1 MSADDLVHKSGLA
14 RPRASD
20 IETAS
25 LNSGGH
31 ETKADCDLRTQS
43 EIYPVNIEAVAQL
56 ARFYA
61 NGTPPDEEFRLIK
74 ERINTPRNVDK
85 QKGSHLPPKEW
96 RAAQE
101 TWSRGVTYEPHTA
114 DDAFNQRTEIIR
126 EKSDFSAGLRA
137 VESAIRVVPR
147 PSGFKDRFVSARAL
161 MRGRI
166 SRVAFFSFAAV
177 IGLTFCWHSHHAKE
191 IVSRWALSV
200 DRLLSVST
208 RKSPPALATSS
219 DLLRRG
225 VVPPEVT
232 AARRNANQFDAQQE
246 RIYADGATTHGVKQ
260 NTRTKTSSPPLHSQV
275 KRLPVQE
282 TRLTTIEGW
291 MLREVTNG
299 TAVLEG
305 PNGIWTAKRGDTV
318 PGVGRVESIVLWG
331 ERWIVATSSG
341 LISTP

>member
-1 MSADDLVHKSGLA
+1 MSADDLVHESELA

-31 ETKADCDLRTQS
+31 DTKADSDLRTQS
-43 EIYPVNIEAVAQL
+43 EIYPVYIEAVAQL
-56 ARFYA
+56 AKFYA

-74 ERINTPRNVDK
+74 ERINTPRNVDR
-85 QKGSHLPPKEW
+85 QKGAHLTPKEW

-114 DDAFNQRTEIIR
+114 DDAFNQRTEIIW
-126 EKSDFSAGLRA
+126 EKSDFSVGLRA

-147 PSGFKDRFVSARAL
+147 PSGFKDRLVSARAL

-166 SRVAFFSFAAV
+166 SDVAFFSFAAM
-177 IGLTFCWHSHHAKE
+177 IGLTLCWHSHEAKE
-191 IVSRWALSV
+191 IISSWTLSL
-200 DRLLSVST
+200 DRLLSLST

-219 DLLRRG
+219 DFLRRG
-225 VVPPEVT
+225 AVVT
-232 AARRNANQFDAQQE
+232 AARHSANQFDAQQE
-246 RIYADGATTHGVKQ
+246 RTYADGATTHGVKQ
-260 NTRTKTSSPPLHSQV
+260 NTGSKTSSPPLHSQV
-275 KRLPVQE
+275 KRIPVPE
-282 TRLTTIEGW
+282 TRLKTIEGW

-299 TAVLEG
+299 RAVLEG

>member
-1 MSADDLVHKSGLA
+1 MILSTSSRLA

-25 LNSGGH
+25 LDSGGPD
-31 ETKADCDLRTQS
+31 TKADSDLRTQS
-43 EIYPVNIEAVAQL
+43 EIYPVNIEVVAQL

-61 NGTPPDEEFRLIK
+61 AGTPPDEEFRSIK
-74 ERINTPRNVDK
+74 ERINTPRNVDT
-85 QKGSHLPPKEW
+85 QKGAHRTLKEW

-114 DDAFNQRTEIIR
+114 YDAFNQRTEIIR
-126 EKSDFSAGLRA
+126 ERSDFSAGLRA

-166 SRVAFFSFAAV
+166 SHIAFFSFAAV
-177 IGLTFCWHSHHAKE
+177 IGLTLCWHSHEAQE
-191 IVSRWALSV
+191 IVSRWTLSV
-200 DRLLSVST
+200 NRLLS
-208 RKSPPALATSS
+208 KSPPALATSS
-219 DLLRRG
+219 EPLRRG
-225 VVPPEVT
+225 AVPPEVT
-232 AARRNANQFDAQQE
+232 AARHNANQFDAHQE
-246 RIYADGATTHGVKQ
+246 RIYADGAT
-260 NTRTKTSSPPLHSQV
+260 TRTKTSSPPLHSQV
-275 KRLPVQE
+275 KRIPVPE

-318 PGVGRVESIVLWG
+318 PGVGRVELIVLWG

>member
-1 MSADDLVHKSGLA
+1 MSADDLVPESGLA

-20 IETAS
+20 IETAG
-25 LNSGGH
+25 LNSEGH
-31 ETKADCDLRTQS
+31 DTKADSDLRTQS
-43 EIYPVNIEAVAQL
+43 EIYPVNIEVVAQL

-61 NGTPPDEEFRLIK
+61 AGTPPDEEFRSIK
-74 ERINTPRNVDK
+74 DRINTPRNVDR
-85 QKGSHLPPKEW
+85 QKGAHLTPKEW

-101 TWSRGVTYEPHTA
+101 TWSRGLTDEPHTA

-166 SRVAFFSFAAV
+166 SDVAFFSLAAV
-177 IGLTFCWHSHHAKE
+177 IGLTLCWHSHEAKE
-191 IVSRWALSV
+191 IISGWTLSL

-225 VVPPEVT
+225 AIAPEVT
-232 AARRNANQFDAQQE
+232 AARHSANQFDAQQE
-246 RIYADGATTHGVKQ
+246 RTYADGATTHGVKQ
-260 NTRTKTSSPPLHSQV
+260 NTGSKTSSPPLHSQV
-275 KRLPVQE
+275 KRIPVPE
-282 TRLTTIEGW
+282 TRLKTIEGW

-299 TAVLEG
+299 KAVLEG
-305 PNGIWTAKRGDTV
+305 PNGIWTVKRGDTV
-318 PGVGRVESIVLWG
+318 PGVGRVDSIVLWG
-331 ERWIVATSSG
+331 ARWIVATSGG

>member
-1 MSADDLVHKSGLA
+1 MSADDLVHESGLA

-20 IETAS
+20 IDTPS

-31 ETKADCDLRTQS
+31 DTKADSDLRTGS
-43 EIYPVNIEAVAQL
+43 EIYPVDIEVVAQL

-61 NGTPPDEEFRLIK
+61 AGTPPDEEFRSIR
-74 ERINTPRNVDK
+74 ERINTARNADEP
-85 QKGSHLPPKEW
+85 KGADLPKGW
-96 RAAQE
+96 RTAQE
-101 TWSRGVTYEPHTA
+101 IWSRGVTYEPHTA
-114 DDAFNQRTEIIR
+114 DDAFNQRTEIVR
-126 EKSDFSAGLRA
+126 EKSDFSAELRA
-137 VESAIRVVPR
+137 LESSIRVVPG
-147 PSGFKDRFVSARAL
+147 PSGFKGRFVTATAL

-177 IGLTFCWHSHHAKE
+177 IGLTFCWRSHDAKE
-191 IVSRWALSV
+191 IVSRWGLSV

-208 RKSPPALATSS
+208 KKSPPVLATSS

-225 VVPPEVT
+225 AAAPEVT
-232 AARRNANQFDAQQE
+232 AARHSANQFDAQQE
-246 RIYADGATTHGVKQ
+246 RTYAAGATAHGVKQ
-260 NTRTKTSSPPLHSQV
+260 TTTSRTSLPPLRSQV
-275 KRLPVQE
+275 KRLPVPE

-331 ERWIVATSSG
+331 ARWIVATSSG